1 VILRAAVR
9 AADAATLVGT
19 ATGEPSIVDALK
31 RARALDVLAVGKAAG
46 PMLLEFVQRMG
57 HVRSAVGI
65 GPVRPATLPSAA
77 TWFDAGH
84 PVPDERSVAAAR
96 HALQVAGRTSNDD
109 LLMVLL
115 SGGASALMA
124 LPVPDIALNDKQDTV
139 RRLLKAGAT
148 IHDLNTVRKHLSAV
162 KGGRLAAAAVA
173 PVITLAISDVVG
185 DDLSVIGS
193 GPTMPDPSTFAD
205 ALRVLDARGGRA
217 AYRPAVVSYLERGV
231 RGEVDETPKPDDVR
245 MKRSIARIIGGRMT
259 AVAGAA
265 EAATRAGY
273 AVHVIEAPVVGE
285 AREAASGFAH
295 HVREL
300 MTRIPPPLCVIGS
313 GETTVHVTGDGL
325 GGRNQEFALAM
336 LPFVAD
342 STRAPVRSQDA
353 RDGPAT
359 LSESQDIQM
368 VFGSIGTDG
377 IDGPTD
383 AAGAIVD
390 PSTSARASTRG
401 IDPASYLRNND
412 SYHFFSAL
420 ADLVHTGPTGT
431 NVGDVQVALIG

>member
-9 AADAATLVGT
+9 AADAASLVRN
-19 ATGEPSIVDALK
+19 AAGEPVIADALQ
-31 RARALDVLAVGKAAG
+31 RASAVDVIAAGKAAA
-46 PMLLEFVQRMG
+46 PMLLEFVQRTG
-57 HVRSAVGI
+57 HVRSALGI

-96 HALQVAGRTSNDD
+96 DALQVAGRTSNDD
-109 LLMVLL
+109 LLVVLL

-124 LPVPDIALNDKQDTV
+124 LPVPDIALSDKQDTV
-139 RRLLKAGAT
+139 RRLLNAGAA
-148 IHDLNTVRKHLSAV
+148 IHELNTVRKHLSAI
-162 KGGRLAAAAVA
+162 KGGRLASAAAA

-217 AYRPAVVSYLERGV
+217 AYHAAVVSYLERGV
-231 RGEVDETPKPDDVR
+231 RGEVDETPKPDDMR

-259 AVAGAA
+259 AVAGAT

-273 AVHVIEAPVVGE
+273 AVHVIEAAIVGE

-300 MTRIPPPLCVIGS
+300 LTRVPPPLCVIGS
-313 GETTVHVTGDGL
+313 GETTVRVTGDGL

-336 LPFVAD
+336 LPLVAD
-342 STRAPVRSQDA
+342 LTRSALHLGSA
-353 RDGPAT
+353 TRDV
-359 LSESQDIQM
+359 DI
-368 VFGSIGTDG
+368 VLGSIGTDG

-390 PSTSARASTRG
+390 TTTSARASTRG

-412 SYHFFSAL
+412 SYRFFSAL
-420 ADLVHTGPTGT
+420 ADLVQTGPTGT
-431 NVGDVQVALIG
+431 NVGDVQVALIA